1 MSDLVAKE
9 NASNAVALNAASFNT
24 ARLIGPAVAG
34 IMIVVVGTGWV
45 FLANALTFV
54 GMLGALAL
62 MRPHELVRHHR
73 GASPSRLADGFR
85 YVA

>member
-1 MSDLVAKE
+1 
-9 NASNAVALNAASFNT
+9 
-24 ARLIGPAVAG
+24 
-34 IMIVVVGTGWV
+34 MIVVVGTGWV

-73 GASPSRLADGFR
+73 GAGPSRLADGFR
-85 YVA
+85 YVGKRPDLVVTFAMVFLLGAFGMNFPIFASTMALEF